1 MSDRRTHQD
10 PHPMSLFNQIDQI
23 SAGNQRNN
31 LSPLVENKSI
41 QSESS
46 YMSKIEAGRS
56 PLPEPL
62 PNFCSKDGF
71 HIPNQELPLTNES
84 IPEFDAFNSPDSLL
98 GHVDEF
104 GEEIESIIAIA
115 RKAENQNNMN
125 EQGSEGINENSI
137 QNKFPRLRPKNSLS
151 HSRLKPKSRPVNNEN
166 VGMFRNIM
174 VPAASRVANS
184 VREATSSISNR
195 ILSGRDTSEITGS
208 AEELRNRSHEN
219 HQQEVEALFKNLA
232 ISNGG
237 HLPDEKVREME
248 EIALRRK
255 AISEQVEQDEVETLE
270 EFSFGDLVDSDT
282 NKSNSSGKEG
292 LQESTHNQFKIELYW
307 FNL

>member
-1 MSDRRTHQD
+1 
-10 PHPMSLFNQIDQI
+10 
-23 SAGNQRNN
+23 
-31 LSPLVENKSI
+31 
-41 QSESS
+41 
-46 YMSKIEAGRS
+46 
-56 PLPEPL
+56 
-62 PNFCSKDGF
+62 
-71 HIPNQELPLTNES
+71 
-84 IPEFDAFNSPDSLL
+84 
-98 GHVDEF
+98 
-104 GEEIESIIAIA
+104 
-115 RKAENQNNMN
+115 MN
-125 EQGSEGINENSI
+125 EQGSGGINENSI

-195 ILSGRDTSEITGS
+195 ILSGRDTSEITSS

-248 EIALRRK
+248 EIALEEKPLVNRLNKMRLK
-255 AISEQVEQDEVETLE
+255 LWKSFPLAIWSIVIPIKVI
-270 EFSFGDLVDSDT
+270 LVAKKVS
-282 NKSNSSGKEG
+282 
-292 LQESTHNQFKIELYW
+292 QESTHNQFKIELYW